1 MRTTGISL
9 STSIPRGHLC
19 LPMATTC
26 IQPRATHLQCPSM
39 LRELQLKPPHL
50 PSTYSPN
57 PQEHCAP
64 QSLRNPCVSPLPWAL
79 SSQVLLWLLACFG
92 GSGTASAL
100 HQRWS
105 VGLRA
110 HASALPSGVTEY
122 HSVPT
127 GKTRTGVFASM
138 EQASPSRFTHLRGK
152 PGIPCARMIGMRAS
166 GEQHV
171 KTWDTRTAFIPAK
184 GYQTR
189 VGQRAL

>member
-39 LRELQLKPPHL
+39 LRGLQLKPQHL
-50 PSTYSPN
+50 SSTYSPD
-57 PQEHCAP
+57 PQEYCAR
-64 QSLRNPCVSPLPWAL
+64 Q
-79 SSQVLLWLLACFG
+79 
-92 GSGTASAL
+92 GTASAPR
-100 HQRWS
+100 QRWS
-105 VGLRA
+105 VGLQA
-110 HASALPSGVTEY
+110 HASALPSGVTEC

-152 PGIPCARMIGMRAS
+152 PGIPSARMIGMRAT
-166 GEQHV
+166 GERHV
-171 KTWDTRTAFIPAK
+171 KTWDTRTAFILAK

-189 VGQRAL
+189 AEQ

>member
-1 MRTTGISL
+1 MNDKTPKGSAVPWVLNLMRF
-9 STSIPRGHLC
+9 
-19 LPMATTC
+19 LPFLP
-26 IQPRATHLQCPSM
+26 IQYQ
-39 LRELQLKPPHL
+39 
-50 PSTYSPN
+50 
-57 PQEHCAP
+57 
-64 QSLRNPCVSPLPWAL
+64 
-79 SSQVLLWLLACFG
+79 
-92 GSGTASAL
+92 GTASAL
-100 HQRWS
+100 HQRGS
-105 VGLRA
+105 VGLQA

-166 GEQHV
+166 GGQHV